1 MDYLSQVYLLS
12 AKFVQDYPA
21 GAYPELMHKQ
31 GRPYTC
37 LLIDSHDGYF
47 ICVPFRS
54 SIHHKNAYFF
64 KGTARSQRTKSG
76 LDYSK
81 IVIVSDPDYID
92 SSTAAIVDQGAIHLC
107 RVLSAHGATADSADT
122 TVGIAG
128 QLPARNAAVGKAAAD
143 HETSGRIDQLF
154 KVRVQP
160 VLTSGQYHDTLN
172 DMPEIRRVHIQAV
185 LDGAEEGRDLSALI
199 VVADLG
205 FRIGAEHAARM
216 RFQDFQEAGR

>member
-160 VLTSGQYHDTLN
+160 VLRSSQHHDALD
-172 DMPEIRRVHIQAV
+172 DMAEIRRLHIRTV
-185 LDGAEEGRDLSALI
+185 LDAAQEGRNPAAVI
-199 VVADLG
+199 VIAHLG
-205 FRIGAEHAARM
+205 FRVGAEHPRRM
-216 RFQDFQEAGR
+216 VFQNL

>member
-92 SSTAAIVDQGAIHLC
+92 SSTAAIVDQDEYNEMMTNLPQIVKE
-107 RVLSAHGATADSADT
+107 VLSYVDTYIAHVNGSAPLHPKQFARQYGFTSLAYFHDIMGITA
-122 TVGIAG
+122 GG
-128 QLPARNAAVGKAAAD
+128 P
-143 HETSGRIDQLF
+143 
-154 KVRVQP
+154 P
-160 VLTSGQYHDTLN
+160 VS
-172 DMPEIRRVHIQAV
+172 
-185 LDGAEEGRDLSALI
+185 EESS
-199 VVADLG
+199 
-205 FRIGAEHAARM
+205 ES
-216 RFQDFQEAGR
+216 